1 MKVQKGKMIGGV
13 ALVAYPAQYGSSGIM
28 TFIVNHAGEVP
39 ERFGREYREDCSE
52 DEAFQPGKHVEKS
65 GRKGSQGKIGEGKQ
79 NHLKGL
85 ARLPNIHHME
95 R

>member
-1 MKVQKGKMIGGV
+1 
-13 ALVAYPAQYGSSGIM
+13 
-28 TFIVNHAGEVP
+28 
-39 ERFGREYREDCSE
+39 
-52 DEAFQPGKHVEKS
+52 VEKS